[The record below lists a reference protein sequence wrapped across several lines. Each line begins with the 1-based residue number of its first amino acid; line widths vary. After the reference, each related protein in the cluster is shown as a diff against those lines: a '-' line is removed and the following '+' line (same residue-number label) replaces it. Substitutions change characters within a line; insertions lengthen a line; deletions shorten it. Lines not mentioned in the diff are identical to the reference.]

1 MSDVAASSSAA
12 APRASS
18 GSLKAN
24 YLLAYNAIS
33 MFSWLSL
40 LWHAGL
46 VVRVWGLEYV
56 HQHVDLFWKVTQSLA
71 ALEVLH
77 SIFGIVRSPFM
88 TTLMQVASR
97 FLICWGTVNF
107 FPEVAKSPVF
117 STLLVAHGVTEVI
130 RYGYFA
136 MALSGEQVA
145 ILGWLRYNTFIVLY
159 PLGIA
164 SVGAVGLLLLCD
176 AGHLRPGD
184 LRALLVHDE
193 AEAEG
198 YEGQGRGEEEPVRWR
213 GKSTQRD
220 RGVETDMG

>member
-46 VVRVWGLEYV
+46 VVKVWGLEYV
-56 HQHVDLFWKVTQSLA
+56 HPHVDLFWKVTQSLA

-117 STLLVAHGVTEVI
+117 STLLLAHGVTEVI

-164 SVGAVGLLLLCD
+164 SECWLMYLAIPYANQVSELWGYFYYAMLAIYV
-176 AGHLRPGD
+176 PGTYV
-184 LRALLVHDE
+184 LYSYMMKQRRKAM
-193 AEAEG
+193 
-198 YEGQGRGEEEPVRWR
+198 R
-213 GKSTQRD
+213 GKA
-220 RGVETDMG
+220 VEKKNQ